1 MKIIK
6 EGAFHKLVIDNCK
19 KDDAG
24 VYRFEVDGRI
34 SEGSLTVQSKNG
46 QLQYVGYI
54 QGYEKLQ

>member
-1 MKIIK
+1 M
-6 EGAFHKLVIDNCK
+6 VIDNCK